1 MNNIVNPFAAGG
13 ADGSGSAP
21 ALAAGAMQ
29 EVLASREM
37 AEVQI
42 AMAAAKKYPRDV
54 RAAVDRILNACTRA
68 GLAESALYSYARGGT
83 PITGPSI
90 RLLEA
95 IAQQWGNMQF
105 GVRELERNGHIS
117 TAEAYAWDMESN
129 VRACKIFQVSHVRN
143 TKRGSYKLEEE
154 RDIYENIANHGARRK
169 RACLIES
176 IPGDVLELAVRQCEV
191 TLQTSADTS
200 AEGIKKMLAAF
211 AGFGVSREQIEKRI
225 QCRID
230 AMRPAQMATLKKIY
244 TSLRDGVSAVSD
256 WFEVEAAPGASA
268 SAVESLLEKT
278 RRAKARIA
286 QSTQP
291 QMPPEILPQMPPE
304 MQHEGGGANAAAH
317 DGGAPAQG
325 EAAQ

>member
-1 MNNIVNPFAAGG
+1 MNTPISNPFAEGG
-13 ADGSGSAP
+13 AP
-21 ALAAGAMQ
+21 ALAGTAMQ

-42 AMAAAKKYPRDV
+42 AMHAAKKYPRDV

-68 GLAESALYSYARGGT
+68 GLAEGALYSYARGGSQ
-83 PITGPSI
+83 ITGPSI

-105 GVRELERNGHIS
+105 GVRELERNGDIS

-143 TKRGSYKLEEE
+143 TRRGSYKLEDE

-169 RACLIES
+169 HACLIES
-176 IPGDVLELAVRQCEV
+176 IPGDVLEIAVRQCEL

-211 AGFGVSREQIEKRI
+211 AAFGVGKEQIEKRI

-230 AMRPAQMATLKKIY
+230 AMRPAQMAALKKIY
-244 TSLRDGVSAVSD
+244 TSLRDGVSIAAD
-256 WFEVEAAPGASA
+256 WFEPEAAPEGSAGAK
-268 SAVESLLEKT
+268 ESLLEKT

-286 QSTQP
+286 QSAP
-291 QMPPEILPQMPPE
+291 PHMSPEMPPESE
-304 MQHEGGGANAAAH
+304 GANDAAH
-317 DGGAPAQG
+317 DGAPAQG